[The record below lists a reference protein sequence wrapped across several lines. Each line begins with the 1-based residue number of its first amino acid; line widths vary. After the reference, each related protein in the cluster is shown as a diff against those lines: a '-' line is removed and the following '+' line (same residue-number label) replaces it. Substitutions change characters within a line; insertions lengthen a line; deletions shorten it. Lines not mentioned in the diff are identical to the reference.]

1 MIQFLKVLSIVLI
14 KQILFITSF
23 FLAIYISNNNNNG
36 ASFFIPII
44 LLTLYLISHFE
55 HLNILC
61 EKLKLDK
68 ESYKIYGFISW
79 ILVEIILLKILFN
92 TGIWNLLP
100 KTNGMFSGIE
110 YIFIPILLS
119 AYLVILCIL
128 ELIIFIINIIID
140 KVAKK

>member
-23 FLAIYISNNNNNG
+23 FLAIYISNNNG

-92 TGIWNLLP
+92 TEIWNLLP